1 MTAVMFA
8 AATSAD
14 AANTTLAPTAYGA
27 KCDGVTDDRV
37 ALVKWAGALQPGV
50 VGFLPGRCLTS
61 APIAFPDINGITI
74 RGDGGINSSL
84 IYIGAATTGDIFI
97 FGGVRPVNALF
108 LDHVEFE
115 TMTTMTSGALVHIRN
130 VVNSAMTGVYAGAN
144 VNKAYTGLWL
154 DNDGE
159 FLIDGQWFFNG
170 SANGVLMTGAS
181 GTGSPGDVWLKGGG
195 EIANS
200 NGIGL
205 HIAGGVNGL
214 NMEAGDVIGNAQNLV
229 VDESMFATSNREL
242 NFGAETFFDLQTS
255 TTRPNVEFVVSTNTA
270 QDYVQFRGTWIAS
283 SATGQ
288 PCVQVD
294 AGWQGMIDF
303 QQGTIANC
311 SASGAVINSWTAQVV
326 FNGTTFFNVGPY
338 AINNAGANPN
348 VAAKAYISKWVP
360 SAYNGP
366 IQPILSPLGSPLAT
380 WAPNQSCSP
389 GQVSVDANYIYVC
402 TAQNTVKRAPLSSF

>member
-1 MTAVMFA
+1 MR
-8 AATSAD
+8 SKS
-14 AANTTLAPTAYGA
+14 GH
-27 KCDGVTDDRV
+27 
-37 ALVKWAGALQPGV
+37 
-50 VGFLPGRCLTS
+50 CLTS
-61 APIAFPDINGITI
+61 APIAFPDISGITI
-74 RGDGGINSSL
+74 RGNGGVNSSL

-97 FGGVRPVNALF
+97 FGGVSPVNSLF

-115 TMTTMTSGALVHIRN
+115 TTTTMTSGALLHIEN
-130 VVNSAMTGVYAGAN
+130 VVNSTMTGVYAGVN
-144 VNKAYTGLWL
+144 LNKASTGLWL

-159 FLIDGQWFFNG
+159 LLIDGQWFFNG

-195 EIANS
+195 EIANGA
-200 NGIGL
+200 GIGL

-229 VDESMFATSNREL
+229 VDESMVATSNKVL
-242 NFGAETFFDLQTS
+242 TFGAETFFDIQTS

-270 QDYVQFRGTWIAS
+270 QDYVHFDGTWIAS
-283 SATGQ
+283 SGTSQ

-311 SASGAVINSWTAQVV
+311 SASGAVINSLTAAVV
-326 FNGTTFFNVGPY
+326 FNGTTFLNVGPY
-338 AINNAGANPN
+338 AINNVRADPN
-348 VAAKAYISKWVP
+348 VAAKAYISAWVP
-360 SAYNGP
+360 IAYNGP
-366 IQPILSPLGSPLAT
+366 VQPILSPLGSPLAT

-389 GQVSVDANYIYVC
+389 GQFSVDANYIYVC
-402 TAQNTVKRAPLSSF
+402 TALNTVKRAPLSAF